1 MEIVDLRRI
10 EWRCRLRQRF
20 FGLDDKYIES
30 VYEEFFILK
39 YHGGW
44 SYVEAYNLP
53 IPIRRWFLEKLVK
66 QMEMESKAI
75 EEASKGNK
83 QRR

>member
-1 MEIVDLRRI
+1 MKIVDLRRI
-10 EWRCRLRQRF
+10 EWRGRLRQRF

-66 QMEMESKAI
+66 QMEMENKAI
-75 EEASKGNK
+75 EEAGKGNK
-83 QRR
+83 QGR

>member
-1 MEIVDLRRI
+1 
-10 EWRCRLRQRF
+10 
-20 FGLDDKYIES
+20 
-30 VYEEFFILK
+30 
-39 YHGGW
+39 
-44 SYVEAYNLP
+44 VEAYNLP